1 MMKLTH
7 HAASALRGVLQMI
20 CEDRKTGSLTINF
33 SQGSASGMLI
43 WRERETEDLT
53 TAVEPSFN
61 QSQTNC
67 HS

>member
-1 MMKLTH
+1 MMKLSH
-7 HAASALRGVLQMI
+7 FAASALRGVLHMI

-33 SQGSASGMLI
+33 SQGTASGMLI

-53 TAVEPSFN
+53 NRERVESN
-61 QSQTNC
+61 QTQTNC